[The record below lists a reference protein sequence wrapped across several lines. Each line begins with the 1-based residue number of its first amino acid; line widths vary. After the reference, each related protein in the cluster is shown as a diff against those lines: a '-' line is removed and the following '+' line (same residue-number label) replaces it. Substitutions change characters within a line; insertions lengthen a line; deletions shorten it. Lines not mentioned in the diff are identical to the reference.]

1 MQITLAN
8 NNLYFVL
15 NKDYKLTLNKTPASP
30 FTIDAATALTGQICI
45 FKSWNRLPLFLLSYF
60 PFYKRNKNISISFA
74 TSCTLLYTMILE
86 KKIIIPNIISSA
98 LLCYSLDL
106 QRTSNLNKPLAIW
119 CWLVISPLCQNKNKT
134 KILQLHTSNWNWW
147 GDSSDQLFSNKTMK
161 FLEWETWLWT
171 GLDLDSSQNSFTN

>member
-15 NKDYKLTLNKTPASP
+15 NKDYTLTLNKTPASP

-60 PFYKRNKNISISFA
+60 PFYKWNKNISISFA
-74 TSCTLLYTMILE
+74 ISCTPLYTMILE

-106 QRTSNLNKPLAIW
+106 QRTSNLNKPLTIG
-119 CWLVISPLCQNKNKT
+119 CWLATFPPCQNKNKT
-134 KILQLHTSNWNWW
+134 KILQLHSSNWNWR
-147 GDSSDQLFSNKTMK
+147 GDSSYLFFFFK
-161 FLEWETWLWT
+161 
-171 GLDLDSSQNSFTN
+171 QNNEILRMRNMAVNRIGSGF